1 MTAPG
6 LRLGAPG
13 VYQVP
18 PRSTD
23 DGLRPIRL
31 DATGFVGVCLRGP
44 VNTPQPVTSWTE
56 FVNYFGGIA
65 DPAGQPCPG
74 LLPYAV
80 QAFFAQGGVTAWVVR
95 VAPVAADP
103 AATARFG
110 LPLPDGSTAVLVA
123 ADEGAWGQRLAIRL
137 DYRASTTFS
146 RPVRPASD
154 ELRAGELE
162 LGTGLD
168 LPVGSLLRVRGSA
181 KAPAGSLHWVRELD
195 VRPVR
200 AGGLL
205 RVAVLDPPL
214 PADPA
219 AREIAVITGTLSIV
233 DSDPAM
239 PRSEQLAG
247 LGLHPDHPRYPPR
260 ILPPR
265 SRPPDRSLPTE
276 SLLVATGSGWD
287 QPIPPAD
294 GLLAGWSLGLVPG
307 TGRDRFADIDERS
320 FFDDEAAGA
329 DPLDERD
336 HRGVDLIGRCDQ
348 IGLLCVPDLGWRWQQ
363 PVPPADP
370 PDQPRP
376 TGCFQPCQPA
386 EPAISY
392 LQPAVSTSMWQLDP
406 RDPDDFAELVGRQ
419 RRLVDVAVLRSR
431 FVALLDVP
439 QRLSPDQIAR
449 WRSGFDSSYLA
460 CYHPWL
466 GVPGQRPELPAVFVP
481 PSSFAA
487 GIIAAREVR
496 RGLPWG
502 PANELAGTA
511 VTAADAVT
519 AAVHD
524 RLHLLGVNVFRAER
538 DGFRLSAART
548 LATDPAYRQLTV
560 RRLMTMIALSLQR
573 QAQFLVFEPNT
584 PGLRAKLFHTLS
596 QFLGAL
602 YRQGAFA
609 GATEAESYFVRCD
622 DALNTPQS
630 QALGRLIAEVGVAP
644 AAPLEYL
651 VLRISQDADGGLQ
664 VRQ

>member
-18 PRSTD
+18 PQSTD

-44 VNTPQPVTSWTE
+44 LNAPQPVTSWTE
-56 FVNYFGGIA
+56 FVNYFGGIS
-65 DPAGQPCPG
+65 DPAGRPAPG

-95 VAPVAADP
+95 VAPVTPDP
-103 AATARFG
+103 AATARFA
-110 LPLPDGSTAVLVA
+110 LAAPAAAKSTDQPPTLA
-123 ADEGAWGQRLAIRL
+123 AANEGAWGQLLAGRLEFE
-137 DYRASTTFS
+137 ASTIFH
-146 RPVRPASD
+146 RPDRLPAD
-154 ELRAGELE
+154 VVKPGELMVTDGVQ
-162 LGTGLD
+162 LL
-168 LPVGSLLRVRGSA
+168 VHSLLRVRGSVA
-181 KAPAGSLHWVRELD
+181 APAGSLHWVRELA
-195 VRPVR
+195 VRAVP
-200 AGGLL
+200 AGGLA

-214 PADPA
+214 PEDPA
-219 AREIAVITGTLSIV
+219 ADEIAVITAAITV
-233 DSDPAM
+233 TDQDPAV
-239 PRSEQLAG
+239 PRSERISG
-247 LGLHPDHPRYPPR
+247 LGLHPKHPRFPPAV
-260 ILPPR
+260 LAAE
-265 SRPPDRSLPTE
+265 SR
-276 SLLVATGSGWD
+276 LLRAGDGWTV
-287 QPIPPAD
+287 PIPPAD
-294 GLLAGWSLGLVPG
+294 GLLAGWAFNLLPG
-307 TGRDRFADIDERS
+307 TGRDRFAEIDAHS
-320 FFDDEAAGA
+320 FFDDRPAGA

-336 HRGVDLIGRCDQ
+336 DHRGVDLIGRNDQ
-348 IGLLCVPDLGWRWQQ
+348 IGLLCVPDLGWRWRQ
-363 PVPPADP
+363 PAAATDPAAP
-370 PDQPRP
+370 GRP
-376 TGCFQPCQPA
+376 SGCFQPCRPA
-386 EPAISY
+386 EPATSY
-392 LQPAVSTSMWQLDP
+392 VQPPVSASVAQLDP
-406 RDPDDFAELVGRQ
+406 RDADDLAELIGRQ
-419 RRLVDVAVLRSR
+419 QRLVDVAMLRAQ

-439 QRLSPDQIAR
+439 RRLSPDEIAR
-449 WRSGFDSSYLA
+449 WRSRFDSSYLA

-487 GIIAAREVR
+487 GIIAAREIS

-502 PANELAGTA
+502 PANELANTA

-560 RRLMTMIALSLQR
+560 RRLMTMIVLSLQR
-573 QAQFLVFEPNT
+573 QSQFLVFEPNT
-584 PGLRAKLFHTLS
+584 PALRAKLFHTLS
-596 QFLGAL
+596 QFLAAL

-609 GATEAESYFVRCD
+609 GATEAECYFVRCD

-644 AAPLEYL
+644 AAPMEYL